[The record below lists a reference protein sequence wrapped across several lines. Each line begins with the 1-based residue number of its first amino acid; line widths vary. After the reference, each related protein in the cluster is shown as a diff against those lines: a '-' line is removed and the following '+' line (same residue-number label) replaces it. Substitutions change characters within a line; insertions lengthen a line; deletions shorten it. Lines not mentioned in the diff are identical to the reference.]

1 MTSEWIYRFGNVEV
15 EPAAHRITRDGV
27 ELGIEPKAFAVL
39 VALLER
45 HGKMLE
51 RDALL
56 DRVWGHRHVTPGV
69 LNRVVAQLRKA
80 LGDDAEHPRYIQTLH
95 SLGYRFIGEV
105 EQVAAAT
112 PHAPIAADPVPG
124 EALPAPHADPPDA
137 ARHVTPVSPD
147 SASATRHTRLAWF
160 ASALLLGALAFGW
173 WQRSPPARP
182 AASIAVLPF
191 TSLSSSRD
199 DGYFAEGLAIE
210 MHDALSG
217 VQGLTVAALLSP
229 RDLRRDGDPRKLGSE
244 LGVAALLDA
253 SVRRDGQ
260 RLRINARLTDARTG
274 YTLWSRS
281 YDRVPSQVFEV
292 QASIAEE
299 VVGSMLGAMPKAKPQ
314 LETRLAPTRN
324 VAAFDAYLRG
334 LAQLVERPVGRA
346 DDRAAVQFQ
355 AALSADPG
363 FARAQAG
370 ICRLEVN
377 RFRFNRNPD
386 AFDAAQ
392 RACES
397 ARRMDPML
405 GEVSLALAELHQAR
419 GELDAAERLYRRAES
434 DPARRPAAYVGLAYV
449 AMERGDQARA
459 MELLQLAL
467 KLRPGDA
474 DVHANL
480 GYLHYLGGRIQDA
493 IAAYRRS
500 VALAPGNAGHW
511 SALGGLYLAD
521 GQLDAAAAA
530 LDASIRAEPN
540 YAALSNLG
548 ELRFQQRRYRDA
560 ATLQRRATA
569 LSPSDYLPW
578 NNLGDA
584 LLADGDQA
592 GARAAY
598 EDAAR
603 QVERYLQADPRNAK
617 AVAAL
622 GWFRANLDQPGQARD
637 AARRSEALG
646 VEPAEVALYNAQTYA
661 RLGDMQQAVRRL
673 ADARKAGMPESRILG
688 NPLLSGAD
696 AAKRAPDG
704 SKQPDKARPAANEP
718 ARDDVA
724 RRTE

>member
-1 MTSEWIYRFGNVEV
+1 MHSEEWIYRFGDVEV
-15 EPAAHRITRDGV
+15 EPAAHRITRGGAD
-27 ELGIEPKAFAVL
+27 LGLEPKAYAVL
-39 VALLER
+39 VVLLEQ
-45 HGKMLE
+45 HGRALE

-69 LNRVVAQLRKA
+69 LNRVVGQLRKA

-105 EQVAAAT
+105 EQIPAVPLEPASEEQATEAAA
-112 PHAPIAADPVPG
+112 
-124 EALPAPHADPPDA
+124 EALPPRPTTEGRVTTVHPPRKL
-137 ARHVTPVSPD
+137 RH
-147 SASATRHTRLAWF
+147 F
-160 ASALLLGALAFGW
+160 ALASVLALAALALGW
-173 WQRSPPARP
+173 LWQRQGPPRP
-182 AASIAVLPF
+182 EASVAVLPF
-191 TSLSSSRD
+191 ASLSTDPD
-199 DGYFAEGLAIE
+199 DAYFAEGLAIE
-210 MHDALSG
+210 LHDALSG
-217 VQGLTVAALLSP
+217 VQGLTVAALISP
-229 RDLRRDGDPRKLGSE
+229 RDLRRDDDLRKLGRE
-244 LGVAALLDA
+244 LGVSALLDA
-253 SVRRDGQ
+253 TVRRDGQ
-260 RLRINARLTDARTG
+260 RLRINARLTDAQTG
-274 YTLWSRS
+274 YTLWSRR
-281 YDRVPSQVFEV
+281 YDRMLSQVFEA
-292 QASIAEE
+292 QSSIAEE
-299 VVGSMLGAMPKAKPQ
+299 VVGSMLGAMPKTTTQ

-334 LAQLVERPVGRA
+334 LVQLVDRSVGRD
-346 DDRAAVQFQ
+346 DDRASAQFQ

-370 ICRLEVN
+370 VCRIEVN

-386 AFDAAQ
+386 AFDAA
-392 RACES
+392 RHACES

-419 GELDAAERLYRRAES
+419 GELDAAERLYHRAES
-434 DPARRPAAYVGLAYV
+434 DPARRPAAYVGLAHV
-449 AMERGDQARA
+449 AMERGDQAQA

-474 DVHANL
+474 DVYANL
-480 GYLHYLGGRIQDA
+480 GYLDYLGGRMPEA

-500 VALAPGNAGHW
+500 VELAPDNADHW
-511 SALGGLYLAD
+511 STLGGLYLAD

-560 ATLQRRATA
+560 AALQRRATA

-584 LLADGDQA
+584 LLASGDQA

-598 EDAAR
+598 EDAAL

-622 GWFRANLDQPGQARD
+622 GWFRANLDQPERARD

-646 VEPAEVALYNAQTYA
+646 AEPSEVALYNAQTYA
-661 RLGDMQQAVRRL
+661 RLGDTQQAARRL
-673 ADARKAGMPESRILG
+673 ADARKAGMPESRVRG
-688 NPLLSGAD
+688 NPFVAD
-696 AAKRAPDG
+696 VGVATGHPAI
-704 SKQPDKARPAANEP
+704 SKQAGTTPPA
-718 ARDDVA
+718 
-724 RRTE
+724 TK

>member
-1 MTSEWIYRFGNVEV
+1 MHSEEWIYRFDDVEV
-15 EPAAHRITRDGV
+15 EPAAHRITRGGADLSV
-27 ELGIEPKAFAVL
+27 EPKAYAVL
-39 VALLER
+39 VVLLEQ
-45 HGKMLE
+45 HGRALE

-69 LNRVVAQLRKA
+69 LNRVVGQLRKA

-105 EQVAAAT
+105 ERLPALPLEPAFEEPAKEAAA
-112 PHAPIAADPVPG
+112 
-124 EALPAPHADPPDA
+124 EALPPQPTAEGRGATVHPPRKL
-137 ARHVTPVSPD
+137 RH
-147 SASATRHTRLAWF
+147 F
-160 ASALLLGALAFGW
+160 ALASLLALVALALGW
-173 WQRSPPARP
+173 LWQRQGPPRP
-182 AASIAVLPF
+182 EASVAVLPF
-191 TSLSSSRD
+191 ASLSTDPD
-199 DGYFAEGLAIE
+199 DAYFAEGLAIE
-210 MHDALSG
+210 LHDALSG

-229 RDLRRDGDPRKLGSE
+229 RDLRRDDDLRKLGRE
-244 LGVAALLDA
+244 LGVSALLDA
-253 SVRRDGQ
+253 TVRRDGQ
-260 RLRINARLTDARTG
+260 RLRINARLTDAHTG
-274 YTLWSRS
+274 YTLWSRR
-281 YDRVPSQVFEV
+281 YDRMLSQVFEA
-292 QASIAEE
+292 QSSIAEE
-299 VVGSMLGAMPKAKPQ
+299 VVGSMLGAMPKAKTQ
-314 LETRLAPTRN
+314 LETRLTPTRN

-334 LAQLVERPVGRA
+334 LVQLVDRSVGRD
-346 DDRAAVQFQ
+346 DDRASAQFQ

-370 ICRLEVN
+370 VCRIEVN

-386 AFDAAQ
+386 AFDAA
-392 RACES
+392 RHACER

-434 DPARRPAAYVGLAYV
+434 DPARRPAAYVGLAHV
-449 AMERGDQARA
+449 AMERGDQAQA
-459 MELLQLAL
+459 MELLQRAL
-467 KLRPGDA
+467 RLRPGDA
-474 DVHANL
+474 DVYANL
-480 GYLHYLGGRIQDA
+480 GYLDYLGGRMPEA

-500 VALAPGNAGHW
+500 VELAPDNAGHW

-548 ELRFQQRRYRDA
+548 ELRFQQRRYREA
-560 ATLQRRATA
+560 AALQRRATA

-598 EDAAR
+598 EHAAR

-622 GWFRANLDQPGQARD
+622 GWFSAHLDQPERARD

-646 VEPAEVALYNAQTYA
+646 AEPAEVALYNAQTYA
-661 RLGDMQQAVRRL
+661 RLGDTQQAARRL
-673 ADARKAGMPESRILG
+673 ADARKAGMPESRVRD
-688 NPLLSGAD
+688 NPFLAGAGV
-696 AAKRAPDG
+696 AAGEPAI
-704 SKQPDKARPAANEP
+704 SKQAGTTPPTKELTK
-718 ARDDVA
+718 DDVA